1 MTVNR
6 ELWRRAI
13 SERTAPRWACPT
25 CLSGHLRL
33 NSDEDLR
40 CSETAESAKLRLYE
54 PWEPEWIKYVF
65 VAMLRCDNSDCN
77 ESVCTSGVGRVEQF
91 IDHENVQIEYV
102 DQFYPKWVSPSPRLI
117 SIPEEAATLLGDSLG
132 RCFSNAWGDFAGAG
146 NHLRKAVEILIE
158 HFESENNL
166 DRGKKKLHDRIIALR
181 PICGDVSDKLLAIK
195 WIGNS
200 GSHIDDLSQDDIF
213 DALDILEWVL
223 SELFDNTKRKID
235 LLTARINEKKGPLS
249 KQGPPQDIPAD

>member
-13 SERTAPRWACPT
+13 SGRTAPRWACPA

-33 NSDEDLR
+33 NNDEDLR
-40 CSETAESAKLRLYE
+40 CSETAESAKLRLHDA
-54 PWEPEWIKYVF
+54 WEPEWIEYVF

-91 IDHENVQIEYV
+91 IDYENVQEEYF

-117 SIPEEAATLLGDSLG
+117 SIPEEAASLLGESLG
-132 RCFSNAWGDFAGAG
+132 RCFSSSWGDFAGAG
-146 NHLRKAVEILIE
+146 NHLRKAIEILVE
-158 HFESENNL
+158 DLESQNNL
-166 DRGKKKLHDRIIALR
+166 NRGNKNLHDRIVALST
-181 PICGDVSDKLLAIK
+181 IYGDVSDKLLAIK

-200 GSHIDDLSQDDIF
+200 GSHVDKLSQDNIF

-223 SELFDNTKRKID
+223 SELFENKKKKID
-235 LLTARINEKKGPLS
+235 LLTAKINANKGP
-249 KQGPPQDIPAD
+249 